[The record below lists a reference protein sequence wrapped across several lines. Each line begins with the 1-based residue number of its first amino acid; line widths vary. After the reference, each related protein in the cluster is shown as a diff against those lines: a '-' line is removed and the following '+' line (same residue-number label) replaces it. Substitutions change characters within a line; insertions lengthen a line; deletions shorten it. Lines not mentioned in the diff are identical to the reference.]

1 MSDFEGE
8 GARGVNL
15 LAQKELQTVLS
26 RSVQDITCRFAG
38 IQLWEQECPL
48 SDDICT
54 VYTTFDGGHHAAL
67 LLCADTPLLARLARK
82 ILHSESVTPRD
93 IEDVATEY
101 FNIICGQV
109 VAGLFQ
115 AARISSRFHSPVF
128 HLGRYLP
135 EEKPVSRC
143 VLNYSSHNNERIQLV
158 HLGLLSPP

>member
-82 ILHSESVTPRD
+82 ILHSESVTPEILRMWPQSTLTSF
-93 IEDVATEY
+93 VARWLPAFSRRPVYPPGFTAR
-101 FNIICGQV
+101 FFIWAAICPKKSLCL
-109 VAGLFQ
+109 A
-115 AARISSRFHSPVF
+115 VF
-128 HLGRYLP
+128 
-135 EEKPVSRC
+135 
-143 VLNYSSHNNERIQLV
+143 
-158 HLGLLSPP
+158 